1 MADVKDPVAALL
13 DRDEHREDML
23 RNLGQSLNN
32 LAEVTDEYKA
42 AWKAA
47 VGVGWLKADLAR
59 VGFVDPTKLPPSHRL
74 TQGANPHSEPRP
86 FAVGNGRQVA
96 RFVVASARVWGVC
109 LWARPAPAHTPCG
122 ACDETA

>member
-59 VGFVDPTKLPPSHRL
+59 VGFVDPTKLPRL
-74 TQGANPHSEPRP
+74 TGSPRAQTPTVKHAPSPSEM
-86 FAVGNGRQVA
+86 
-96 RFVVASARVWGVC
+96 
-109 LWARPAPAHTPCG
+109 
-122 ACDETA
+122 DDK